1 MQIYSVSDKGTLTK
15 VKKANFAENRVFII
29 DDFKT
34 LYVWFGIKVPE
45 SKKALTTQKVNKIND
60 KRSSPATIQYLD
72 QDQEYGAFLAMM
84 DFLKK
89 RTRQEESGERRSEL
103 ELEIEDTM
111 ELIEA
116 GLDPDLEAEIT
127 LAAYTLAQEKKPYEE
142 LCRLLAETQLSLII
156 IKGKPSEKDI
166 TKKAKEIHQSS
177 STYEE
182 LCWLIAELRKLK
194 EQEAFS

>member
-15 VKKANFAENRVFII
+15 VKKANFDEKRVFII

-34 LYVWFGIKVPE
+34 LYVWFGKKVPE

-60 KRSSPATIQYLD
+60 KRSTPAAIQYIN
-72 QDQEYGAFLAMM
+72 QDQEYGAFLAMK
-84 DFLKK
+84 DFLK
-89 RTRQEESGERRSEL
+89 TGQQQEESGERRSEL

-127 LAAYTLAQEKKPYEE
+127 LEAYKLAQEKKSYEE
-142 LCRLLAETQLSLII
+142 LCRILA
-156 IKGKPSEKDI
+156 
-166 TKKAKEIHQSS
+166 
-177 STYEE
+177 Y
-182 LCWLIAELRKLK
+182 
-194 EQEAFS
+194 

>member
-15 VKKANFAENRVFII
+15 VKKANFDEKRVFII

-34 LYVWFGIKVPE
+34 LYVWFGLKVPE

-60 KRSSPATIQYLD
+60 KRSNPVAIQYLD

-89 RTRQEESGERRSEL
+89 GTQQEESGERRSEL
-103 ELEIEDTM
+103 EFEIEDTM

-127 LAAYTLAQEKKPYEE
+127 LEAYKLAQEKKSYEE
-142 LCRLLAETQLSLII
+142 LCRILAETQLSLIK
-156 IKGKPSEKDI
+156 IKSKPSDKEI
-166 TKKAKEIHQSS
+166 AKKATEIHNSS

-194 EQEAFS
+194 EQEVFS